1 MIKKIIFLMILGITI
16 ITYSEEQDNKM
27 FTQITSDAAV
37 KVFEEKLDSY
47 KQDKDGIWVWNGLYF
62 QNMDARNLSFKVI
75 DKYYAVDSSTVFY
88 KGFRVSKMDPQT
100 FEVIKY
106 SYSKDKNEI
115 VYGMITVKG
124 ADMSTFKVLG
134 KYYASDTKNIYYC
147 STIFSVED
155 ASSFSVLD
163 GIT

>member
-1 MIKKIIFLMILGITI
+1 MMKKIIFLMILGITI

-106 SYSKDKNEI
+106 SYSKDILLIALSIKKLDFNI
-115 VYGMITVKG
+115 
-124 ADMSTFKVLG
+124 
-134 KYYASDTKNIYYC
+134 SD
-147 STIFSVED
+147 
-155 ASSFSVLD
+155 SSFGEFSFTA
-163 GIT
+163 I